1 MIKKIPQDTADFRY
15 HNANPKGRRTGDC
28 VLRAIAT
35 STGKSWDEV
44 LDGLVEIA
52 HKHKVMVND
61 TPCYDRYLQSLG
73 YSKMNQ
79 PRKTDN
85 TKYTG
90 HDFDEYLSG
99 QGRLFGYDI
108 VAHIGGH
115 HIVAIVDGT
124 IYDTWNSTGG
134 SIGNYWIRKRK

>member
-1 MIKKIPQDTADFRY
+1 MIKKIPQDTENFRY

-28 VLRAIAT
+28 VLRAISL
-35 STGKSWDEV
+35 STGKTWDEV

-52 HKHKVMVND
+52 HKYKVMVND

-73 YSKMNQ
+73 YTKMNQ
-79 PRKTDN
+79 PRKADN

-90 HDFDEYLSG
+90 DDFDEYLSD

-115 HIVAIVDGT
+115 HIVAIVDGV

-134 SIGNYWIRKRK
+134 SIGVYWIRRRK

>member
-1 MIKKIPQDTADFRY
+1 MIRKIPQDTECFRY
-15 HNANPKGRRTGDC
+15 HNANPKGHRTGDC
-28 VLRAIAT
+28 VYRAIAT
-35 STGKSWDEV
+35 STGKTWDEV

-52 HKHKVMVND
+52 HKYKYSVGC
-61 TPCYDRYLQSLG
+61 PECYGRYLESLG
-73 YSKMNQ
+73 YSKMKQ
-79 PRKTDN
+79 PRKPDN

-90 HDFDEYLSG
+90 HDFDEYLSD

-124 IYDTWNSTGG
+124 VYDTWDSTDG
-134 SIGNYWIRKRK
+134 SIGNYWIRKRT